1 MRDTQQDKLNRLLN
15 VLNTYESQRKAA
27 LSKGIEFKSPS
38 KSKILDDAELNKNY
52 FNQSTDAELLAR
64 VDAIAKAPAVKSNTE
79 AKAEKAIEQN
89 ETIQKMLDE
98 LRSELEKLLVKNG
111 ELTKQL
117 KVKDELIKQMQFV
130 QISEG
135 SAQNSKGN
143 KQNNVTSFAT
153 IKGGKDDE

>member
-15 VLNTYESQRKAA
+15 VLNMYESQRKAA

-64 VDAIAKAPAVKSNTE
+64 VDAIAKAPAVKSKTE

-111 ELTKQL
+111 ELTNQIQA
-117 KVKDELIKQMQFV
+117 KDELIKQMQSV
-130 QISEG
+130 QISDR
-135 SAQNSKGN
+135 SAQNPKGN